1 MGILIGW
8 LSPLRTICMAIDSIA
23 FTLIDDAY
31 NIVMELAGATLYSYG
46 DDFQHMLSNLYIL
59 FGIVAFFR
67 LALVLVNS
75 VIDPEKLSE
84 KGKGLGNIFF
94 RVVGMLLILAV
105 TPLLFSFSYEV
116 QKLLVGKPNVIT
128 GDDNPYGNVIL
139 KLFLGDNAN
148 VGGTNAGKQLRN
160 ITLSSL
166 ITIDDEY
173 LVNEGAVC
181 TLNDS
186 GQVLDENGT
195 VRFENISEALNSGND
210 TDKNNDYCGF
220 IPAKCISIGDNQC
233 QMQGGYVPDTSNDKC
248 DWDNCQNAV
257 ALYNEMYVQN
267 DMSPR
272 RLAGYVGTSA
282 DLTVDGSEQDVY
294 VYNYMFIVTT
304 IVGVFI
310 TLVILSFAVDLAIR
324 MFELI
329 VLQITAPLFIATFVD
344 PKSAQSGPFK
354 NWLSAVGKSYASL
367 YIRLLILSL
376 MILLITVV
384 NESDIFDNMG
394 SVSTWA
400 KLFVII
406 GLLIFLKKAPKWI
419 SELIGIKSDGLGG
432 LWSPKKLRENMLG
445 GAMLAGAAKGL
456 AGSTYAAGKNLFA
469 LGRNRRQA
477 RKEYKDALANS
488 APTEEARKR
497 DIANRMRELKRRNP
511 GMTSQQAKT
520 LAQRAYERDQKQKAK
535 DLKKDFNLNPG
546 AAALQLGSA
555 LFNAAGS
562 FNASAKGDKLST
574 SLKSANDRSNAFIKG
589 KGLRGESLIS
599 KAGDAIKGLGSNI
612 NDAAFGNAYQRQ
624 ERIDAITKAKNER
637 EWYKD
642 GHGINSKKAFGDA
655 IKINGGK
662 IAGNEEDAFV
672 VMGAKKAGISADAI
686 AYDNDG
692 NLTINGNAISA
703 NDRNSYINSIT
714 SNLTD
719 SGFAHYA
726 EMFNNVQSNSS
737 SEYQNNMQQMQQM
750 SSMMGTLQDTISKS
764 INGIGDKF
772 KSIGDS
778 FKDFTKSGLSFNTSD
793 GSLKVDLGD
802 GKDIKVTAENLS
814 NGEFMKAL
822 KDADPEKAEYFEK
835 TDGLISD
842 LKTFA
847 ENKDAEY
854 DRIAP
859 FITQYQNSVNEYSRY
874 NARQEQ
880 LRPIIQGAKYIVD
893 TSTGRITGEDS
904 SATTLSGIENKFS
917 REASKIKEKLDFI
930 EQKQKNNNDSGS

>member
-1 MGILIGW
+1 MEILIGW
-8 LSPLRTICMAIDSIA
+8 LSPLRTICMAIDGIA
-23 FTLIDDAY
+23 FSLLDDAY
-31 NIVMELAGATLYSYG
+31 NIVLELAGATLLDNESLRK
-46 DDFQHMLSNLYIL
+46 MMVSLYIL

-67 LALVLVNS
+67 LALVLINS
-75 VIDPEKLSE
+75 VIDPDKLTE

-94 RVVGMLLILAV
+94 RVVGMILILAV
-105 TPLLFSFSYEV
+105 APLIFEFSYEV
-116 QKLLVGKPNVIT
+116 QKLLVGKENVIT
-128 GDDNPYGNVIL
+128 GEDNPYGNVIL
-139 KLFLGDNAN
+139 QMFLGDNAN
-148 VGGTNAGKQLRN
+148 ISGSDENGYNAGKQLQN
-160 ITLSSL
+160 IVLSSL
-166 ITIDDEY
+166 ITIDNRY
-173 LVNEGAVC
+173 LVSEGDIC
-181 TLNDS
+181 TLSDN
-186 GQVLDENGT
+186 GQVFKGDSKVYDNIDEA
-195 VRFENISEALNSGND
+195 FQGN
-210 TDKNNDYCGF
+210 KCGF
-220 IPAKCISIGDNQC
+220 IPVKCIPTGNEGEC
-233 QMQGGYVPDTSNDKC
+233 QMQGGYVPDTSEGKC
-248 DWDNCQNAV
+248 DWDNCEEAV
-257 ALYNEMYVQN
+257 ALYNQMYVQN
-267 DMSPR
+267 DMSPSK
-272 RLAGYVGTSA
+272 LSTKVGVSA
-282 DLTVDGSEQDVY
+282 DLQVEGSDDEEDVY

-304 IVGVFI
+304 ILGVFI
-310 TLVILSFAVDLAIR
+310 TLVILSFAVDIAIR
-324 MFELI
+324 MFELV

-367 YIRLLILSL
+367 YIRLLILAL
-376 MILLITVV
+376 MILLINVI
-384 NESDIFDNMG
+384 NQSDIFDNMG
-394 SVSTWA
+394 SVATWA

-406 GLLIFLKKAPKWI
+406 ALLIFIKKAPKWI
-419 SELIGIKSDGLGG
+419 SEMLGIKSDGLGG

-511 GMTSQQAKT
+511 SMTSQQAKT

-562 FNASAKGDKLST
+562 FNASAKGDKLSA
-574 SLKSANDRSNAFIKG
+574 SLKSANDRSNAFIKD

-599 KAGDAIKGLGSNI
+599 KAGYAIKGLGSNI

-642 GHGINSKKAFGDA
+642 GHGINSKKAFGEA

-750 SSMMGTLQDTISKS
+750 SLMMGTLQDTISKS

-793 GSLKVDLGD
+793 GALKVDLGD

-835 TDGLISD
+835 NDGLISD

>member
-1 MGILIGW
+1 MEILIGW
-8 LSPLRTICMAIDSIA
+8 LSPLRTICMAIDGIA
-23 FTLIDDAY
+23 FSLLDDAY
-31 NIVMELAGATLYSYG
+31 NIVLELAGATLLDNESLRK
-46 DDFQHMLSNLYIL
+46 MMVSLYIL

-67 LALVLVNS
+67 LALVLINS
-75 VIDPEKLSE
+75 VIDPDKLTE

-94 RVVGMLLILAV
+94 RVVGMILILAV
-105 TPLLFSFSYEV
+105 APLIFDFSYEV
-116 QKLLVGKPNVIT
+116 QKLMVGKPNVIT
-128 GDDNPYGNVIL
+128 GDDNPYGNVIFQM
-139 KLFLGDNAN
+139 FLGDNAN
-148 VGGTNAGKQLRN
+148 ISGEDDNGYNAGKQLQN
-160 ITLSSL
+160 IVLSSF
-166 ITIDDEY
+166 ITIDDRY
-173 LVNEGAVC
+173 LVSEGDVC
-181 TLNDS
+181 TLSDN
-186 GQVLDENGT
+186 GQVFKDGSKVYDT
-195 VRFENISEALNSGND
+195 IDDAFQGN
-210 TDKNNDYCGF
+210 KCGY
-220 IPAKCISIGDNQC
+220 IPAKCISTGNDGEC
-233 QMQGGYVPDTSNDKC
+233 QMQGGYVPDTSNGKC
-248 DWDNCQNAV
+248 DWDNCKEAV
-257 ALYNEMYVQN
+257 ALYNQMYVQN
-267 DMSPR
+267 DMSPSK
-272 RLAGYVGTSA
+272 LSTKVGVSA
-282 DLTVDGSEQDVY
+282 DLPVEGSDDEEDVY

-304 IVGVFI
+304 ILGVFI
-310 TLVILSFAVDLAIR
+310 TFVILSFAVDIAIR
-324 MFELI
+324 MFELV

-344 PKSAQSGPFK
+344 PKAAQSGPFK
-354 NWLSAVGKSYASL
+354 NWLSAVGKSYVSL
-367 YIRLLILSL
+367 YIRLLILAL
-376 MILLITVV
+376 MILLINVI
-384 NESDIFDNMG
+384 NQSNIFDNMG
-394 SVSTWA
+394 SVATWA

-406 GLLIFLKKAPKWI
+406 ALLIFVKKAPKWI
-419 SELIGIKSDGLGG
+419 SELLGIKSDGLGG
-432 LWSPKKLRENMLG
+432 LWSPSKLKDSMIG
-445 GAMLAGAAKGL
+445 GAMLAGAANKAIRGTAAGTTALARGAGNHLRNKKFQRQGIVDKELGDSSSRRKARQSSYKDNGLFGKEGYFSTLGKQMKDKHGAIKEAKKSGEYKGVL
-456 AGSTYAAGKNLFA
+456 SGEAFRQGIVSMVASAGSG
-469 LGRNRRQA
+469 
-477 RKEYKDALANS
+477 
-488 APTEEARKR
+488 
-497 DIANRMRELKRRNP
+497 I
-511 GMTSQQAKT
+511 
-520 LAQRAYERDQKQKAK
+520 
-535 DLKKDFNLNPG
+535 
-546 AAALQLGSA
+546 
-555 LFNAAGS
+555 
-562 FNASAKGDKLST
+562 
-574 SLKSANDRSNAFIKG
+574 
-589 KGLRGESLIS
+589 
-599 KAGDAIKGLGSNI
+599 KAGLSADNLKVAITQGKLKADDFKTKVGMGGLTTAEKIKQSAGNFGEKQLEK
-612 NDAAFGNAYQRQ
+612 AFGNAYERQ
-624 ERIDAITKAKNER
+624 EKIDAITKAKNEI
-637 EWYKD
+637 EWHKD

-750 SSMMGTLQDTISKS
+750 SLMMGTLQDTISKS

-822 KDADPEKAEYFEK
+822 KDADSEKAEYFEK
-835 TDGLISD
+835 NDGLISD

-859 FITQYQNSVNEYSRY
+859 FITQYQNSVNEYSKY

>member
-1 MGILIGW
+1 MEILIGW
-8 LSPLRTICMAIDSIA
+8 LSPLRTICIAIDGIA
-23 FTLIDDAY
+23 FSLLDDAY
-31 NIVMELAGATLYSYG
+31 NIVLELAGATLLDNDSLRRM
-46 DDFQHMLSNLYIL
+46 MLSLYIL

-67 LALVLVNS
+67 LALVLINS
-75 VIDPEKLSE
+75 IIDPEKLTE

-94 RVVGMLLILAV
+94 RVVGMILILAV
-105 TPLLFSFSYEV
+105 APKLFEFSYEV
-116 QKLLVGKPNVIT
+116 QKLLVGKENVIT
-128 GDDNPYGNVIL
+128 GEDNPYGNVIL
-139 KLFLGDNAN
+139 QMFLGDNAN
-148 VGGTNAGKQLRN
+148 ISGSDENGYNAGKQLQN
-160 ITLSSL
+160 IVLSSL
-166 ITIDDEY
+166 ITIDNRY
-173 LVNEGAVC
+173 LVSEGDIC
-181 TLNDS
+181 TLSDN
-186 GQVLDENGT
+186 GQVFKGDSKVYDNIDEA
-195 VRFENISEALNSGND
+195 FQGN
-210 TDKNNDYCGF
+210 KCGF
-220 IPAKCISIGDNQC
+220 IPVKCIPTGNEGEC
-233 QMQGGYVPDTSNDKC
+233 QMQGGYVPDTSEGKC
-248 DWDNCQNAV
+248 DWDNCEEAV
-257 ALYNEMYVQN
+257 ALYNQMYVQN
-267 DMSPR
+267 DMSPSK
-272 RLAGYVGTSA
+272 LSTKVGVSA
-282 DLTVDGSEQDVY
+282 DLQVEGSDDEEDVY

-310 TLVILSFAVDLAIR
+310 TLVILSFAVDIAIR
-324 MFELI
+324 MFELV

-367 YIRLLILSL
+367 YIRLLILAL
-376 MILLITVV
+376 MILLINVI
-384 NESDIFDNMG
+384 NQSDIFDNMG
-394 SVSTWA
+394 SIATWA

-406 GLLIFLKKAPKWI
+406 ALLIFIKKAPKWI
-419 SELIGIKSDGLGG
+419 SEMLGIKSDGLGG

-642 GHGINSKKAFGDA
+642 GHGINSKKAFGEA

-778 FKDFTKSGLSFNTSD
+778 FKDFTKSGLSFNASD

-802 GKDIKVTAENLS
+802 GKDIKVTAENLA
-814 NGEFMKAL
+814 NGEFIKAL

-835 TDGLISD
+835 NDGLISD

-854 DRIAP
+854 DKIAP

-917 REASKIKEKLDFI
+917 REASKIKERLDFI

>member
-1 MGILIGW
+1 MEILIGW
-8 LSPLRTICMAIDSIA
+8 LSPLRTICIAIDGIA
-23 FTLIDDAY
+23 FSLLDDAY
-31 NIVMELAGATLYSYG
+31 NIVLELAGATLLDNDSLRRM
-46 DDFQHMLSNLYIL
+46 MLSLYIL

-67 LALVLVNS
+67 LALVLINS
-75 VIDPEKLSE
+75 IIDPEKLTE

-94 RVVGMLLILAV
+94 RVVGMILILAV
-105 TPLLFSFSYEV
+105 APKLFEFSYEV
-116 QKLLVGKPNVIT
+116 QKLLVGKENVIT
-128 GDDNPYGNVIL
+128 GEDNPYGNVIL
-139 KLFLGDNAN
+139 QMFLGDNAN
-148 VGGTNAGKQLRN
+148 ISGSDENGYNAGKQLQN
-160 ITLSSL
+160 IVLSSL
-166 ITIDDEY
+166 ITIDNRY
-173 LVNEGAVC
+173 LVSEGDIC
-181 TLNDS
+181 TLSDN
-186 GQVLDENGT
+186 GQVFKGDSKVYDNIDEA
-195 VRFENISEALNSGND
+195 FQGN
-210 TDKNNDYCGF
+210 KCGF
-220 IPAKCISIGDNQC
+220 IPVKCIPTGNEGEC
-233 QMQGGYVPDTSNDKC
+233 QMQGGYVPDTSEGKC
-248 DWDNCQNAV
+248 DWDNCEEAV
-257 ALYNEMYVQN
+257 ALYNQMYVQN
-267 DMSPR
+267 DMSPSK
-272 RLAGYVGTSA
+272 LSTKVGVSA
-282 DLTVDGSEQDVY
+282 DLQVEGSDDEEDVY

-310 TLVILSFAVDLAIR
+310 TLVILSFAVDIAIR
-324 MFELI
+324 MFELV

-367 YIRLLILSL
+367 YIRLLILAL
-376 MILLITVV
+376 MILLINVI
-384 NESDIFDNMG
+384 NQSDIFDNMG
-394 SVSTWA
+394 SIATWA

-406 GLLIFLKKAPKWI
+406 ALLIFIKKAPKWI
-419 SELIGIKSDGLGG
+419 SEMLGIKSDGLGG

-456 AGSTYAAGKNLFA
+456 AGSTYAAGKNLAA
-469 LGRNRRQA
+469 LARNRRQA

-488 APTEEARKR
+488 TPTEEERKR

-511 GMTSQQAKT
+511 GMTSQQAKP
-520 LAQRAYERDQKQKAK
+520 LAQRAYENEQKQKAK
-535 DLKKDFNLNPG
+535 DLKKDFNLNSG

-562 FNASAKGDKLST
+562 FNASAKGDKLSA

-599 KAGDAIKGLGSNI
+599 KAGDAIKDLGSNI
-612 NDAAFGNAYQRQ
+612 NDSAFGNAYQRQ

-637 EWYKD
+637 EWHKD
-642 GHGINSKKAFGDA
+642 GHGINSKKAFGEA

-778 FKDFTKSGLSFNTSD
+778 FKDFTKSGLSFNASD

-802 GKDIKVTAENLS
+802 GKDIKVTAENLA
-814 NGEFMKAL
+814 NGEFIKAL

-835 TDGLISD
+835 NDGLISD

-854 DRIAP
+854 DKIAP

-917 REASKIKEKLDFI
+917 REASKIKERLDFI